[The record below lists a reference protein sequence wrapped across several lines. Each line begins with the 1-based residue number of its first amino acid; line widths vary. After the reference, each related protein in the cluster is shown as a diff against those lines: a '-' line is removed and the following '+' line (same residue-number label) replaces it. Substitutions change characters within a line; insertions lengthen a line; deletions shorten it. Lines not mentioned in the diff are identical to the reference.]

1 MSIWFVIPADQETAF
16 CAAYLEQ
23 HVRGADR
30 PDEDEVIGHMAP
42 GTNAA
47 DDSVLM
53 TGSDRVTSAQADSMK
68 TANSSWLEFYTE
80 FPPEDVWKPPPRD
93 DDI

>member
-16 CAAYLEQ
+16 RAAYLEQ

-30 PDEDEVIGHMAP
+30 PDEDEVIGKMVP

-47 DDSVLM
+47 EESVLM
-53 TGSDRVTSAQADSMK
+53 TGSSRITSTQADNLGVSH
-68 TANSSWLEFYTE
+68 ASWLQVFTE
-80 FPPEDVWKPPPRD
+80 FPSEDVWKPLED
-93 DDI
+93 EDI